1 MNDTNRRRHLPERDS
16 GAALI
21 IVVVWGAVLLM
32 LVGILAQ
39 ATVNAVRPSQ
49 ESEYSYAALA
59 AAEAGLED
67 YRARLLADN
76 RYFLRTDASNPAL
89 TGWAPMPGGAGAGE
103 FSYAVDTSRA
113 MSAGQLRVSS
123 TGRAGGV
130 TRTVEEVLTKRS
142 TLDYVYIS
150 DIETWAPS
158 LPGAYA
164 DLALADRLCANRR
177 WREFGPVNNTTGTGL
192 HRNSNY
198 CRWAGIYS
206 SERLNG
212 RVHTNDVWY
221 LDPNIPNIDPL
232 STGGNA
238 TAVFNGKVTTSCPAP
253 TSTTAGCPPTQR
265 WINYNDV
272 RSGDGTWSSSSTY
285 QTTETST
292 SYPNKLWN
300 PQYDTVLAIPASNSR
315 MKELAQSGGCVY
327 TGPTRIR
334 LRSNGN
340 IEVTSPATKSTSAL
354 CGGSSL
360 YVTPSTTN
368 PAQNAVQP
376 TWTGNLATM
385 KTAGFNGVIYVQ
397 GTVSPGAGD
406 PNYSASGTAAT
417 CQKKT
422 ATSVNSYPFV
432 IPSLEASELFNSS
445 YFGKKGFPSE
455 LYGSP
460 AAWFDCN
467 AGDAYV
473 QGELSGAVT
482 IATENNIGLTGH
494 TRDSLSPMNI
504 SDLTTYGVPPLTS
517 DNLLGLVPTKF
528 LYAYRPLTAAYAETA
543 DWDYTKTRNVV
554 YNFAAVALGE
564 CFGSMDATKGRSLG
578 NIYMRGSLG
587 QKYRCPV
594 GVGTSSGYQ
603 KNYVYDQ
610 RFTVEDPP
618 PYMLELSSEP
628 WKLKAISETTIRR
641 DPVATAGL
649 TADSGSQAR
658 NTTRSWNV
666 VANDTN
672 VARLK
677 SVQIARGQ
685 GTASVVNGQVSFTA
699 PSTLGQTV
707 IEYVVERTDGT
718 IAAHTL
724 TITLI

>member
-1 MNDTNRRRHLPERDS
+1 MTAERER

-21 IVVVWGAVLLM
+21 IVVVWGAILLM

-39 ATVNAVRPSQ
+39 ATINAIKPSQ
-49 ESEYSYAALA
+49 TSESSYAALA

-76 RYFLRTDASNPAL
+76 RYFLRIDPTNPAL
-89 TGWAPMPGGAGAGE
+89 TGWAPMPGGSSGGE

-123 TGRAGGV
+123 TGRANGV
-130 TRTVEEVLTKRS
+130 TRTVEEVYTKRS

-150 DIETWAPS
+150 DIETMAPG
-158 LPGAYA
+158 LPGAYTDPTTA
-164 DLALADRLCANRR
+164 TQLCADRR
-177 WREFGPVNNTTGTGL
+177 WRDAGQVSPTGTSPQTGT
-192 HRNSNY
+192 HRNSYY

-206 SERLNG
+206 GEKLIG
-212 RVHTNDVWY
+212 RIHTNDVWY
-221 LDPNIPNIDPL
+221 LDSQIPNIDPL

-238 TAVFNGKVTTSCPAP
+238 TAVFDGKVTTSCPPP
-253 TSTTAGCPPTQR
+253 TGTTAGCPDTMR
-265 WINYNDV
+265 WIATSNVGSNNTG
-272 RSGDGTWSSSSTY
+272 SWSSSTTY
-285 QTTETST
+285 HSNEYGTL
-292 SYPNKLWN
+292 YPGKLWN

-334 LRSNGN
+334 FRSNGN
-340 IEVTSPATKSTSAL
+340 IEVTSPATKSTSSL
-354 CGGSSL
+354 CGGTSL

-368 PAQNAVQP
+368 AAQNAAQP

-406 PNYSASGTAAT
+406 VNYSASGTAAT

-422 ATSVNSYPFV
+422 TGAANAYPFV
-432 IPSLEASELFNSS
+432 IPTLEAAELFNSS
-445 YFGKKGFPSE
+445 YSGKKGFPSE
-455 LYGSP
+455 QYGSSTS
-460 AAWFDCN
+460 WFDCN
-467 AGDAYV
+467 AGDAYL

-494 TRDSLSPMNI
+494 TRDALDPMTLG
-504 SDLTTYGVPPLTS
+504 SADYGVPPLTS
-517 DNLLGLVPTKF
+517 DNLLGLVPTQF
-528 LYAYRPLTAAYAETA
+528 LYAYRPLTASYVETA
-543 DWDYTKTRNVV
+543 DWNYTKAKNVV
-554 YNFAAVALGE
+554 YNFAAVVLRQ
-564 CFGSMDATKGRSLG
+564 CFGSMDATKGVNMG
-578 NIYMRGSLG
+578 VIYLRGSLG

-594 GVGTSSGYQ
+594 GLSGGGSAYS

-628 WKLKAISETTIRR
+628 WKLKSISETGFRR
-641 DPVATAGL
+641 DPVATSGL
-649 TADSGSQAR
+649 VADTGTQAR
-658 NTTRSWNV
+658 NTTRSWDV
-666 VANDTN
+666 TAND
-672 VARLK
+672 ARVRRLI

-685 GTASVVNGQVSFTA
+685 GSASVASGQVSFSA
-699 PSTLGQTV
+699 PTTLGQTV
-707 IEYVVERTDGT
+707 LEYVVERTDGT
-718 IAAHTL
+718 IAVSTL
-724 TITLI
+724 SITMV